1 MELVG
6 AGCRGRKGGVGGGLG
21 SICGSRGRKGT
32 ITKGS
37 AVEGEGRGTV
47 WWRAGYPTAR
57 LVAGG
62 FGGGVGGGAG
72 GISGAIAGARAACVM
87 RGGRHTWDGGGTMM
101 LWTPSLF
108 P

>member
-1 MELVG
+1 VG

-21 SICGSRGRKGT
+21 SIWGSWGRKGT

-37 AVEGEGRGTV
+37 AVEGEDRGRG
-47 WWRAGYPTAR
+47 

-62 FGGGVGGGAG
+62 IPGDEIGGRRVQGQSWWGAG
-72 GISGAIAGARAACVM
+72 EIPGAIAGARVACVM
-87 RGGRHTWDGGGTMM
+87 RGGRRTRDGGGTVM
-101 LWTPSLF
+101 LWTPSLY